1 MSDPIEAGIQRQV
14 QEVLAAALCRIPADG
29 RWVVLQGA
37 LARALLPHL
46 PRGGERPAIPS
57 DLTQPQEDGDL
68 FWGLGRVGPRCLR
81 WMAQVLDSRHR
92 QSAVHP
98 WITIWAREAREDEQ

>member
-1 MSDPIEAGIQRQV
+1 MKPEMQAGIQRRA
-14 QEVLAAALCRIPADG
+14 QEVMAAALRRIPTDG
-29 RWVVLQGA
+29 RWVVLQGD

-46 PRGGERPAIPS
+46 PRCGERPAIPS

-68 FWGLGRVGPRCLR
+68 FWGLGQVESRRLR
-81 WMAQVLDSRHR
+81 WMVQVLDSRHR